1 MRDVERILIVMEENK
16 KPLQA
21 KTIAKFIYDR
31 FNGYKL
37 SRYTVRD
44 ILWDKNG
51 LKNLVIY
58 DKEDYAY
65 SLQSNIETLK
75 KVATDDDFPF
85 NVKIKKFK
93 KVRNDNNIINH
104 SIEGDKVTISHCVE
118 KEDIDKIIIG
128 ITKTEIEV
136 GSNYKKIFNRIKG
149 NISKAIYDDE

>member
-51 LKNLVIY
+51 LKNLVMY
-58 DKEDYAY
+58 DKEDYTY

-75 KVATDDDFPF
+75 KVAMDDDFPF

-93 KVRNDNNIINH
+93 KERELEKLIVEEETQSIIN
-104 SIEGDKVTISHCVE
+104 K
-118 KEDIDKIIIG
+118 
-128 ITKTEIEV
+128 
-136 GSNYKKIFNRIKG
+136 YKKYK
-149 NISKAIYDDE
+149 D